1 MPEVE
6 HLAQMKPEFC
16 GSQGLLVPH
25 YFKPCLAFHLPLYIL
40 QKISSNITGL
50 PFKRVFAQFSTV

>member
-1 MPEVE
+1 MPEIE

-16 GSQGLLVPH
+16 GSQG
-25 YFKPCLAFHLPLYIL
+25 FKPCLAFHLPLYIL

-50 PFKRVFAQFSTV
+50 PFKRVFAQFPSV

>member
-1 MPEVE
+1 MPEIE

-25 YFKPCLAFHLPLYIL
+25 FKPCLAFYLPLYVL
-40 QKISSNITGL
+40 QIISSNIIGL
-50 PFKRVFAQFSTV
+50 PFKRMFAQFPSV